1 MTRLLD
7 ELRLRFDFILLDT
20 APAIVVADA
29 ISLVPLTDGVIV
41 VAQTAKTR
49 RSAISHVRRQFERMG
64 AVILGGVLNVPA
76 RQAHLSNPFYGG
88 GEEGLPTLGL
98 PGRGLPGR
106 GDGAESK
113 APDMPQ
119 ARQD

>member
-1 MTRLLD
+1 MTRLG
-7 ELRLRFDFILLDT
+7 RTQAAFRFHPADT

-29 ISLVPLTDGVIV
+29 ISLVPFTDGVIV

-76 RQAHLSNPFYGG
+76 RQAHLSDPYYG

-98 PGRGLPGR
+98 PGRG
-106 GDGAESK
+106 DGAKSK